1 MKIYQASF
9 YCQWPHEGLQYNSQR
24 IRSTWLSKTHKQV
37 VFIRIIQVV
46 STFKYLYSLRNAVNL
61 MKRFCK
67 DNPTERLGY
76 QKSGIL
82 DIKKHKWF
90 QVERFKGFDGTPYL
104 QDSLFTGFWLEWPH
118 GQVPRAPNSSG
129 HSQPDRCFKLWQVS
143 KKIWRT
149 IFYARAASA
158 LRFWFSWFDLK
169 LPHLYFSR
177 FPNDS
182 KVPLD
187 ETSGWDSHFWVC

>member
-90 QVERFKGFDGTPYL
+90 QVERFKGFDGTPTTTTLYSQGFDWSGL
-104 QDSLFTGFWLEWPH
+104 MARSLEPPILPVIHNPTDVSNF
-118 GQVPRAPNSSG
+118 
-129 HSQPDRCFKLWQVS
+129 DRCLKRFEELFSTLVLP
-143 KKIWRT
+143 
-149 IFYARAASA
+149 
-158 LRFWFSWFDLK
+158 LRWDF
-169 LPHLYFSR
+169 
-177 FPNDS
+177 
-182 KVPLD
+182 
-187 ETSGWDSHFWVC
+187 DSHDLI